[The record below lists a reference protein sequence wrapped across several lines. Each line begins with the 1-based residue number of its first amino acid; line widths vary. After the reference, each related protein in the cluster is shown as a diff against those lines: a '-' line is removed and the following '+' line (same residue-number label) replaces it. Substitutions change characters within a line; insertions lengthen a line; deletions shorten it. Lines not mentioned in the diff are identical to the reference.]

1 MNGKLRTGF
10 TVGPENAT
18 VLGIDGMDENILEAI
33 RQSIPRGRFAVVEE
47 IAPTYVFL
55 ASSDADH
62 YVGQCLSPN
71 GGDIFL

>member
-1 MNGKLRTGF
+1 
-10 TVGPENAT
+10 
-18 VLGIDGMDENILEAI
+18 MDENILEAI

>member
-1 MNGKLRTGF
+1 MMVFLR
-10 TVGPENAT
+10 
-18 VLGIDGMDENILEAI
+18 
-33 RQSIPRGRFAVVEE
+33 RFACRFRAAALVVEE

>member
-1 MNGKLRTGF
+1 
-10 TVGPENAT
+10 
-18 VLGIDGMDENILEAI
+18 
-33 RQSIPRGRFAVVEE
+33 VVEE

>member
-1 MNGKLRTGF
+1 MC
-10 TVGPENAT
+10 
-18 VLGIDGMDENILEAI
+18 ILEAI
-33 RQSIPRGRFAVVEE
+33 RLSIPRGRFGVVEE